1 MDCEIT
7 TGDKGL
13 SVKLSGNLTFESY
26 RDFKEVVSA
35 IRGAKEDVTVSLTGI
50 NEMDSAGAG
59 MLKLAQD
66 QAKQSGVNFT
76 ITDVPPKLE
85 ILVSLIEK
93 PAN

>member
-13 SVKLSGNLTFESY
+13 SVKLSGNFTFESY

-35 IRGAKEDVTVSLTGI
+35 IRDTKGDVTVSLADV

-66 QAKQSGVNFT
+66 QAKQSGVSFT

-85 ILVSLIEK
+85 ILVSLIKK
-93 PAN
+93 PAH